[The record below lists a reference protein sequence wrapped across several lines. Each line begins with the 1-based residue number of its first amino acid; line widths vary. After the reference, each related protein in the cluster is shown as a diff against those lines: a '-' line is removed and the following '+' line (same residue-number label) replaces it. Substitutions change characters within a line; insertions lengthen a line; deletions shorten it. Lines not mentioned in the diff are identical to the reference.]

1 MSVFS
6 DGIHTIAYPT
16 KTEAPVTYAI
26 EDTCEL
32 LSLYGKVNRST
43 YVVITLLAPIVQFI
57 TENPGIGLA
66 DEHVVV
72 LLEAMIE
79 FFAKTEGTILRNSF
93 KELLVEK
100 FAAPGASFSFHNSFV
115 VVQQASFVCDEYYVV
130 FA

>member
-1 MSVFS
+1 MLVFLNDVQTITYAAKTES
-6 DGIHTIAYPT
+6 AIAYT
-16 KTEAPVTYAI
+16 I
-26 EDTCEL
+26 ENTSEL
-32 LSLYGKVNRST
+32 LSFYGKVNRST
-43 YVVITLLAPIVQFI
+43 YVVITLLTPVVQLI
-57 TENPGIGLA
+57 AKNPCVRLT
-66 DEHVVV
+66 DEHVFV

-100 FAAPGASFSFHNSFV
+100 FAAPSASFSFHNSFV

>member
-6 DGIHTIAYPT
+6 DGVHTIAYPT

-32 LSLYGKVNRST
+32 LSFYGKVNRST
-43 YVVITLLAPIVQFI
+43 YVVITLLAPIIQFVAK
-57 TENPGIGLA
+57 NPSIGLA

-72 LLEAMIE
+72 LLETVIE

-100 FAAPGASFSFHNSFV
+100 FATPGTSFSFHNSFV